1 MKIMVSSRQLRIMNR
16 IGATMIRKG
25 KYASYLGEE
34 YWFRVLDGNRIKLIS
49 NNPSDINNG
58 FTLLDQT
65 IYTKIVNISDVD
77 KLFIISP
84 YAKYKGELFT
94 ASGEG
99 GTGKVLLD
107 TTDTELAKEMDFERT
122 DKYMY
127 SKIVEWDEVEIIEQK
142 KVLSL

>member
-1 MKIMVSSRQLRIMNR
+1 MASSRQLRIINR

-25 KYASYLGEE
+25 KYASYDGEE
-34 YWFRVLDGNRIKLIS
+34 YRFRVLDDNGIKLIS

-58 FTLLDQT
+58 FTPINQT
-65 IYTKIVNISDVD
+65 TFTKVVNISDVD
-77 KLFIISP
+77 KLFFISS

-94 ASGEG
+94 ASEEG

-122 DKYMY
+122 DKFMY
-127 SKIVEWDEVEIIEQK
+127 SKMVEWEEVEIIEQK
-142 KVLSL
+142 KMFSL

>member
-1 MKIMVSSRQLRIMNR
+1 MVSSRQLRIMHR
-16 IGATMIRKG
+16 IGAPMIRKG
-25 KYASYLGEE
+25 KYASYYGEE
-34 YWFRVLDGNRIKLIS
+34 YRFRVLDGNRIKLIS
-49 NNPSDINNG
+49 NNTADINNG
-58 FTLLDQT
+58 FTPLGRT
-65 IYTKIVNISDVD
+65 IFTKIVNISDVD

-94 ASGEG
+94 ASEEG

-127 SKIVEWDEVEIIEQK
+127 SKIVEWEEVEIIEQK
-142 KVLSL
+142 KMFSL

>member
-1 MKIMVSSRQLRIMNR
+1 MAISRQLRIINR

-25 KYASYLGEE
+25 KYASYDGEE
-34 YWFRVLDGNRIKLIS
+34 YRFRVLDDNGIKLIS

-58 FTLLDQT
+58 FTPINQT
-65 IYTKIVNISDVD
+65 TFTKVVNISDVD
-77 KLFIISP
+77 KLFFISS

-94 ASGEG
+94 ASEEG

-122 DKYMY
+122 DKFMY
-127 SKIVEWDEVEIIEQK
+127 SKMVEWEEVEIIEQK
-142 KVLSL
+142 KMFSL

>member
-1 MKIMVSSRQLRIMNR
+1 
-16 IGATMIRKG
+16 MIRKG
-25 KYASYLGEE
+25 KYASYDGEE
-34 YWFRVLDGNRIKLIS
+34 YRFRVLDDNGIKLIS

-58 FTLLDQT
+58 FTPISQT
-65 IYTKIVNISDVD
+65 TFTKVVNISDVD

-94 ASGEG
+94 ASEEG

-122 DKYMY
+122 DKFMY
-127 SKIVEWDEVEIIEQK
+127 SKMVEWEEVEIIEQK
-142 KVLSL
+142 KMFSL